1 MPRRAPKALAFFAAV
16 IMAGGAQATEVAVAG
31 LFPGKAVLVIDGGR
45 PTTVAVGRS
54 TASGVKVVSVQGE
67 QVVIEV
73 DGARETLR
81 LGQRVVKSAASAEA
95 PTVSL
100 TADGRGHFLAAGS
113 INGAP
118 MRFLVDTGASM
129 VAIDRGDAQRARI
142 DYLKHGRPAV
152 SMTANGMVRT
162 WVVKLAELNIGGVTL
177 HQVDAAVHDS
187 ELPVALLGMSVL
199 NRMEMQR
206 AGDTLTLRKRY

>member
-1 MPRRAPKALAFFAAV
+1 MSGQVFRTLLCAVLIAPGL
-16 IMAGGAQATEVAVAG
+16 AQATEVAVAG

-45 PTTVAVGRS
+45 PTTVSVGQR
-54 TASGVKVVSVQGE
+54 TRGGVKVVSVQGE
-67 QVVIEV
+67 QVVVEI

-81 LGQRVVKSAASAEA
+81 LGQRVVKSAATTEA
-95 PTVSL
+95 PTVNL
-100 TADGRGHFLAAGS
+100 TADSRGHFLASGS

-118 MRFLVDTGASM
+118 MRFLIDTGASM
-129 VAIDRGDAQRARI
+129 VALSRSDAERARI
-142 DYLKHGRPAV
+142 DYLKHGRP
-152 SMTANGMVRT
+152 SMSQTANGLVRT
-162 WVVKLAELNIGGVTL
+162 WIVKLAEINLAGVSL

-206 AGDTLTLRKRY
+206 AGDSLTLRKRY

>member
-1 MPRRAPKALAFFAAV
+1 MSGQVFRTLLCAVLIAPGL
-16 IMAGGAQATEVAVAG
+16 AQATEVAVAG

-45 PTTVAVGRS
+45 PTTVSVGQR
-54 TASGVKVVSVQGE
+54 TRGGVKVVSVQGE
-67 QVVIEV
+67 QVVVEI

-81 LGQRVVKSAASAEA
+81 LGQRVVKSAATTEA
-95 PTVSL
+95 PTVNL
-100 TADGRGHFLAAGS
+100 TADSRGHFLASGS

-118 MRFLVDTGASM
+118 MRFLIDTGASM
-129 VAIDRGDAQRARI
+129 VALSRSDAERARI
-142 DYLKHGRPAV
+142 DYLKHGRP
-152 SMTANGMVRT
+152 SMSQTANGLVRT
-162 WVVKLAELNIGGVTL
+162 WIVKLAEINLAGVSL

-206 AGDTLTLRKRY
+206 AGESLTLRKRY

>member
-1 MPRRAPKALAFFAAV
+1 MPLHVRQAFAFLAAF
-16 IMAGGAQATEVAVAG
+16 ILAGGAQATEVAVAG

-45 PTTVAVGRS
+45 PMTVAVGR
-54 TASGVKVVSVQGE
+54 TIAGVKVISVQGE

-81 LGQRVVKSAASAEA
+81 LGQRVVKSAASAQA
-95 PTVSL
+95 PMVSL
-100 TADGRGHFLAAGS
+100 TADGRGHFVASGS

-129 VAIDRGDAQRARI
+129 VAIDRADAQRARI
-142 DYLKHGRPAV
+142 DYLKHGRPSV

-162 WVVKLAELNIGGVTL
+162 WVVKLAELNLGGVTL

-199 NRMEMQR
+199 NRMDMQR

>member
-1 MPRRAPKALAFFAAV
+1 MSGQVFRTLLCAVLIAPGL
-16 IMAGGAQATEVAVAG
+16 AQATEVAVAG

-45 PTTVAVGRS
+45 PTTVGVGQR
-54 TASGVKVVSVQGE
+54 TRGGVKVVSVQGE
-67 QVVIEV
+67 QVVVEI

-81 LGQRVVKSAASAEA
+81 LGQRVVKSAATTEA
-95 PTVSL
+95 PTVNL
-100 TADGRGHFLAAGS
+100 TADSRGHFLASGS

-118 MRFLVDTGASM
+118 MRFLIDTGASM
-129 VAIDRGDAQRARI
+129 VALSRSDAERARI
-142 DYLKHGRPAV
+142 DYLKHGRP
-152 SMTANGMVRT
+152 SMSQTANGLVRT
-162 WVVKLAELNIGGVTL
+162 WIVKLAEINLAGVSL

-206 AGDTLTLRKRY
+206 AGDSLTLRKRY